1 MNYVRWLMVTAVPFE
16 FVLRAPI
23 DETTNRSMITSALG
37 LPTVH
42 LILRGEWRQYAAFYV
57 SQYVLCSGLLDLST
71 DAQYVAN
78 LVNVSVW
85 L

>member
-1 MNYVRWLMVTAVPFE
+1 MVTAVPFE

-42 LILRGEWRQYAAFYV
+42 LILRGE
-57 SQYVLCSGLLDLST
+57 
-71 DAQYVAN
+71 
-78 LVNVSVW
+78 
-85 L
+85 